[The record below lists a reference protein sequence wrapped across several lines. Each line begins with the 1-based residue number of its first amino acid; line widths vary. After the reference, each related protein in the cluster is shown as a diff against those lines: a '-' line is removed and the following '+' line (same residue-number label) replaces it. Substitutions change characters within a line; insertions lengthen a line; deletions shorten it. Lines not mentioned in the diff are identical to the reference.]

1 MFLPK
6 SLLLAS
12 SLSFPREN
20 VNAHRR
26 EVALGMRGLF
36 LEFRDRV
43 VFVHAHDAKARRILP
58 GHLHNGDG
66 TVRAR
71 FFVVGEHLGVIH
83 LVDVVA
89 REDEHI
95 LGVVHVDKADV
106 LEDGVG
112 RALIP
117 RRTARA
123 LIRRQDVH
131 AAVRAVEIPRLAR
144 ADVAVE
150 LQRAVLR
157 QNADGVDASVGA
169 V

>member
-1 MFLPK
+1 
-6 SLLLAS
+6 
-12 SLSFPREN
+12 
-20 VNAHRR
+20 
-26 EVALGMRGLF
+26 MRGLF

>member
-1 MFLPK
+1 
-6 SLLLAS
+6 
-12 SLSFPREN
+12 
-20 VNAHRR
+20 
-26 EVALGMRGLF
+26 MRGLF
-36 LEFRDRV
+36 FKFRNRV
-43 VFVHAHDAKARRILP
+43 VFIHIHNTKARRILP
-58 GHLHNGDG
+58 WHLHDGDG
-66 TVRAR
+66 AICAR
-71 FFVVGEHLGVIH
+71 FFVVSEHFSVIH

-117 RRTARA
+117 RRAARA

>member
-1 MFLPK
+1 
-6 SLLLAS
+6 
-12 SLSFPREN
+12 
-20 VNAHRR
+20 
-26 EVALGMRGLF
+26 MRGLF

-43 VFVHAHDAKARRILP
+43 VFVHVHDAKARRILP

-117 RRTARA
+117 RRTART
-123 LIRRQDVH
+123 LIRRQD
-131 AAVRAVEIPRLAR
+131 RSEERR
-144 ADVAVE
+144 
-150 LQRAVLR
+150 
-157 QNADGVDASVGA
+157 VGKECRSRWSPYH
-169 V
+169 